1 MLIYGDGEEENAA
14 EAAKWFRKAADRND
28 PRGLREL
35 GYLYADGKGVDKDM
49 AEAQRLMATAASL
62 NDDEAKEWLD
72 EHCPQKPDW
81 LVKLRTGENE

>member
-1 MLIYGDGEEENAA
+1 MDENPT
-14 EAAKWFRKAADRND
+14 EAVKWFRKAAEENN

-35 GYLYADGKGVDKDM
+35 GYLYADGKGVAKDI